1 MEYFFNL
8 KNQMFSS
15 ALTTSVCVSLM
26 IGIVAYVVL
35 LPKSVITALLIL
47 GAVIVIAALMAPIIV
62 AIDIRNWTQGN
73 KDNALYTAVVEDNLG
88 NAKLLLRLGAN
99 PNAAMVRRY
108 EDWDRQINWGEQLE
122 HCIDAARSAEMKKL
136 LRKYGATHFRPRRK

>member
-1 MEYFFNL
+1 MTDFFNM

-62 AIDIRNWTQGN
+62 AIDIRNWTQEN
-73 KDNALYTAVVEDNLG
+73 KDNALYTAVVENNFG

-108 EDWDRQINWGEQLE
+108 EDWERQINWSEQLE
-122 HCIDAARSAEMKKL
+122 HCLDAARTVEMRKL